1 MTKSQDS
8 ERKLAMVR
16 PQQSNNVLKLRRL
29 ANELRTA
36 DWPDEEPT
44 NPVIVNIHN
53 PPPKPTVPPDLP
65 TKALTEASRTILGL
79 RSWPQ
84 VVALATLAIT
94 VAAVAVTY
102 LLTR

>member
-1 MTKSQDS
+1 MEDAKEASP
-8 ERKLAMVR
+8 R
-16 PQQSNNVLKLRRL
+16 PQNTPRVLRLRAL
-29 ANELRTA
+29 ARDIRDTPF
-36 DWPDEEPT
+36 PDDEPPT